1 MFETRLLIA
10 DLSTEIAP
18 SRPINVFSKFQV
30 GFGLGKILFCLGF
43 FILSRFFF
51 FFFFFVCFGFWD
63 IFFFFCFFFSP
74 PFFFFFFFSSH
85 FHHSL
90 AAALGLSIP
99 LFFLPV

>member
-43 FILSRFFF
+43 FFLSR
-51 FFFFFVCFGFWD
+51 
-63 IFFFFCFFFSP
+63 
-74 PFFFFFFFSSH
+74 FFFFFSSH